1 MSTLNL
7 LKKNMIS
14 ALNPVENKICLR
26 SDPKSLLS
34 LESWINSLCETYSI
48 SAELYGNILIALS
61 EAVNNAI
68 THGNKNIVDKEALV
82 EAYIA
87 DNILVFTV
95 TDQGEGFN
103 FLNLPDPTL
112 PENLEKPQGRGVFLM
127 NHLSDGVVYQE
138 PGNSVEISFNI

>member
-14 ALNPVENKICLR
+14 ALNPVENKICLQ

-68 THGNKNIVDKEALV
+68 THGNKNIVDKEAFV

-112 PENLEKPQGRGVFLM
+112 PENLEKPQGRGIFLM

>member
-7 LKKNMIS
+7 LKNNMIS
-14 ALNPVENKICLR
+14 ALNPVENKLCLR

-48 SAELYGNILIALS
+48 SVELYGNILIALS

-68 THGNKNIVDKEALV
+68 IHGNKNVVEKEALV
-82 EAYIA
+82 EAFF
-87 DNILVFTV
+87 DNKLLVFTV

-127 NHLSDGVVYQE
+127 NHLSDSVVYQE

>member
-7 LKKNMIS
+7 LKNNMIS
-14 ALNPVENKICLR
+14 ALNPVENKLCLR

-48 SAELYGNILIALS
+48 SVELYGNILIALS

-68 THGNKNIVDKEALV
+68 IHGNKNVVEKEALV
-82 EAYIA
+82 EAFF
-87 DNILVFTV
+87 DNNLLVFTV

>member
-7 LKKNMIS
+7 LKNNMIS
-14 ALNPVENKICLR
+14 ALNPVENKLCLR

-48 SAELYGNILIALS
+48 SVELYGNILIALS

-68 THGNKNIVDKEALV
+68 IHGNKNVVEKEALV
-82 EAYIA
+82 EAFF
-87 DNILVFTV
+87 DNKLLVFTV

>member
-34 LESWINSLCETYSI
+34 LESWINSLCETYCI

-68 THGNKNIVDKEALV
+68 THGNKNIVDKEAFV

>member
-34 LESWINSLCETYSI
+34 LESWINSLCETYCI

-103 FLNLPDPTL
+103 FLNLPDPTH

>member
-14 ALNPVENKICLR
+14 ALNPVENKLSLQ

-48 SAELYGNILIALS
+48 GAELYGNILIALS

-68 THGNKNIVDKEALV
+68 THGNKNVVDKEALV
-82 EAYIA
+82 EAYID
-87 DNILVFTV
+87 DNLLVFTV
-95 TDQGEGFN
+95 TDEGEGFN
-103 FLNLPDPTL
+103 FLTLPDPTL

>member
-14 ALNPVENKICLR
+14 SLNPVENKLCLQ

-34 LESWINSLCETYSI
+34 LESWINSLCETYCI

-82 EAYIA
+82 EADIA